1 MKMKKIIISTFIL
14 VFFSCKEAITINK
27 KENLTWYNTIL
38 KEIEKVN
45 ISEYYI
51 TYQIEESLERVDEFK
66 KILNNLE
73 LLKTKKSNLEDD
85 FYLSKNIKEKINE
98 SLFNKEKKI
107 ELNYSFSNPY
117 LLRDSTIVIYNI
129 LLFRKDKHI
138 LGGGTRVFFLEQ
150 KGKNYFIK
158 KITSLKDY

>member
-1 MKMKKIIISTFIL
+1 MKKLIILTLVL

-27 KENLTWYNTIL
+27 KENQTWYNTIL

-45 ISEYYI
+45 TSEYYI
-51 TYQIEESLERVDEFK
+51 TYQIVESLENVDEFK

-73 LLKTKKSNLEDD
+73 LQKNKESNPEGD
-85 FYLSKNIKEKINE
+85 FYLSKSIKNKINE

-117 LLRDSTIVIYNI
+117 TLKDSTIVIYNV
-129 LLFRKDKHI
+129 LLFKKDKHI

-158 KITSLKDY
+158 KITALKDY

>member
-1 MKMKKIIISTFIL
+1 MKKLIILTFVL

-38 KEIEKVN
+38 EEVEKIN
-45 ISEYYI
+45 TSEYYV
-51 TYQIEESLERVDEFK
+51 TYQIKESLEKVDEFK

-73 LLKTKKSNLEDD
+73 LHKNKELNMEGH
-85 FYLSKNIKEKINE
+85 FYLSKKIKDKIEE
-98 SLFNKEKKI
+98 SLLNKEKKI

-117 LLRDSTIVIYNI
+117 LLKDSTIVIYNV
-129 LLFRKDKHI
+129 LLFKKGKHM

-150 KGKNYFIK
+150 KGKDYFIK
-158 KITSLKDY
+158 KTIALKDY